1 MNSIFKAMMISS
13 GLIFITISA
22 HAAEITGTYD
32 TWATMKS
39 QGWHSSDDFDD
50 FDDDFEDFDSDDEE
64 EDKET
69 DKSDTREYVTLNMTE
84 NDMDKAAAAS
94 AEAGFAVE
102 EDKTT
107 SETDFDIEYHEDVTE
122 E

>member
-1 MNSIFKAMMISS
+1 MKKFGKFIFGALSV
-13 GLIFITISA
+13 
-22 HAAEITGTYD
+22 AALAGGAIYYLKNFVKKD
-32 TWATMKS
+32 
-39 QGWHSSDDFDD
+39 SSDDFDD